1 MNHDVTG
8 RRDNRVP
15 LSAQTYG
22 LPAFLVALAA
32 LVCPAGAAAHD
43 VPGELRIHA
52 IVKAE
57 DDRLR
62 VLVRVPLDL
71 LPNLNLPRRASGY
84 LDLRQVEDAL
94 PKAVAATAKDLVFLE
109 DGRPLQ
115 VLHGEG
121 RISLPSDQSFGSFE
135 QALAAVRGERLPV
148 ATDVFPNRGYFDAYL
163 EYRIATPQGAFAV
176 DFHVSPGLRD
186 RLKLDLRFL
195 ARSGAVLAYEIPTG
209 SGGIDLDPR
218 WHQAAASFVKSGF
231 AHIADGLDHLLFLLC
246 LVLPFRRVSWPLIG
260 VITAFTL
267 AHSITLLAAAY
278 GMVPQ
283 GAWFPPL
290 VEVLIAASIIYMAL
304 ENVLRPNLRW
314 RWLVTALFGL
324 VHGFGFS
331 FMLKNQLQFAGDQLL
346 LSLLA
351 FNVGIEAGQLAFIV
365 IAIPLLALLFQRMP
379 LKERLLTAVISAFV
393 ALTACRWLVE
403 RWDALAKAE
412 WPAIQPATAALWI
425 ALLAALALL
434 AWTLLTSAALRRRLW
449 TVAVLLL
456 RAGLQRNR

>member
-1 MNHDVTG
+1 MAKRQPH
-8 RRDNRVP
+8 R
-15 LSAQTYG
+15 LA
-22 LPAFLVALAA
+22 AFLVALAA
-32 LVCPAGAAAHD
+32 LIHLGPAAAHD

-57 DDRLR
+57 DERLR
-62 VLVRVPLDL
+62 VLARVPLEL
-71 LPNLNLPRRASGY
+71 LLNLNLPKRGSGY
-84 LDLRQVEDAL
+84 LDLPQVEEAM
-94 PKAVAATAKDLVFLE
+94 PKAVAATAKDLAFLE
-109 DGRPLQ
+109 DGRPLP
-115 VLHGEG
+115 LLRGEG

-135 QALAAVRGERLPV
+135 QALAAVRGERLP
-148 ATDVFPNRGYFDAYL
+148 AAADVVSNQGYFDAYL
-163 EYRIATPQGAFAV
+163 EYRIASPQGAFAV

-186 RLKLDLRFL
+186 KLKLDLRFV

-209 SGGIDLDPR
+209 SGPIDLDPR

-267 AHSITLLAAAY
+267 AHSITLIAAAY
-278 GMVPQ
+278 GVVPQ

-290 VEVLIAASIIYMAL
+290 IEVLIAASIIYMAL

-331 FMLKNQLQFAGDQLL
+331 FMLKHQLQFAGDQLM

-351 FNVGIEAGQLAFIV
+351 FNVGIEAGQLVFIV
-365 IAIPLLALLFQRMP
+365 ITIPLLALLFQMP
-379 LKERLLTAVISAFV
+379 LNERLLTAGISAIV
-393 ALTACRWLVE
+393 ALTAGQWLVE
-403 RWDALAKAE
+403 RWGTLTKAA
-412 WPAIQPATAALWI
+412 WPAIEPAVAAVWI
-425 ALLAALALL
+425 ALVAALALL
-434 AWTLLTSAALRRRLW
+434 AWTLLSRAARWRRLW
-449 TVAVLLL
+449 TVAVVLL

>member
-1 MNHDVTG
+1 VAK
-8 RRDNRVP
+8 R
-15 LSAQTYG
+15 QTHS
-22 LPAFLVALAA
+22 LAAFLVALAA
-32 LVCPAGAAAHD
+32 LIYPCPAAAHD

-57 DDRLR
+57 DERLR
-62 VLVRVPLDL
+62 VLARVPLEL
-71 LPNLNLPRRASGY
+71 LLNLNLPERGSGY
-84 LDLRQVEDAL
+84 LDLPQVEEAM

-109 DGRPLQ
+109 DGRPLP
-115 VLHGEG
+115 LLRGEG

-135 QALAAVRGERLPV
+135 QALAAVRGERLPA
-148 ATDVFPNRGYFDAYL
+148 ATDVLSNQGYFDAYL
-163 EYRIATPQGAFAV
+163 EYRIASPQGAFAV

-186 RLKLDLRFL
+186 RLKLDLRFV
-195 ARSGAVLAYEIPTG
+195 ARSGALLAYEIPTG
-209 SGGIDLDPR
+209 SGRIELDPR
-218 WHQAAASFVKSGF
+218 WHRAAASFVKSGF

-267 AHSITLLAAAY
+267 AHSITLIAAAY
-278 GMVPQ
+278 GVVPQ

-331 FMLKNQLQFAGDQLL
+331 FMLKNQLQFAGDQLM

-351 FNVGIEAGQLAFIV
+351 FNAGIEAGQLVFIV
-365 IAIPLLALLFQRMP
+365 ITIPLLALLFQMP
-379 LKERLLTAVISAFV
+379 LNERLLTAVISAFV
-393 ALTACRWLVE
+393 ALTAGRWLVE
-403 RWDALAKAE
+403 RWGTLTNAA
-412 WPAIQPATAALWI
+412 WPAIEPAVAAVWI
-425 ALLAALALL
+425 ALVGALALL
-434 AWTLLTSAALRRRLW
+434 AWTLLSRAALWRRLW
-449 TVAVLLL
+449 TVAVVLL

>member
-1 MNHDVTG
+1 M
-8 RRDNRVP
+8 
-15 LSAQTYG
+15 
-22 LPAFLVALAA
+22 PAFLVALAA
-32 LVCPAGAAAHD
+32 LICAVPAAAHD

-52 IVKAE
+52 IVKGE

-62 VLVRVPLDL
+62 VLVRVPLEL
-71 LPNLNLPRRASGY
+71 LRNLNLVQQAM
-84 LDLRQVEDAL
+84 
-94 PKAVAATAKDLVFLE
+94 PKAVVAIAKDLVFLE

-115 VLHGEG
+115 LLHGEG

-135 QALAAVRGERLPV
+135 QALAAVRGERLP
-148 ATDVFPNRGYFDAYL
+148 ATADVLPNQGYFDAYL
-163 EYRIATPQGAFAV
+163 EYRIASPQSAFAV

-186 RLKLDLRFL
+186 KLKLDLRFV

-209 SGGIDLDPR
+209 SGPIDLDPR

-246 LVLPFRRVSWPLIG
+246 LVLPFRRLSWPLVG
-260 VITAFTL
+260 VITAFTV
-267 AHSITLLAAAY
+267 AHSITLIAAAY
-278 GMVPQ
+278 GVVPQ

-331 FMLKNQLQFAGDQLL
+331 FVLRNQLQFAGDQLL

-351 FNVGIEAGQLAFIV
+351 FNVGIEAGQLVFIL
-365 IAIPLLALLFQRMP
+365 IAIPLLALLFKSVP
-379 LKERLLTAVISAFV
+379 LNERLLTGVISALA
-393 ALTACRWLVE
+393 ALIAGQWLVE
-403 RWDALAKAE
+403 RWDALTKAE
-412 WPAIQPATAALWI
+412 WPALQAVPAVLWI
-425 ALLAALALL
+425 ALLAALALM
-434 AWTLLTSAALRRRLW
+434 
-449 TVAVLLL
+449 LL
-456 RAGLQRNR
+456 RAGLQRRRVQLREPVRPE

>member
-1 MNHDVTG
+1 M
-8 RRDNRVP
+8 
-15 LSAQTYG
+15 S
-22 LPAFLVALAA
+22 AFLLALAA
-32 LVCPAGAAAHD
+32 LICAAPAAAHD

-52 IVKAE
+52 IVKGD

-62 VLVRVPLDL
+62 VLARVPLEL
-71 LPNLNLPRRASGY
+71 LRNLNLVQEAM
-84 LDLRQVEDAL
+84 
-94 PKAVAATAKDLVFLE
+94 PKAVVAIAKDLVFIE

-115 VLHGEG
+115 LLHGEG

-135 QALAAVRGERLPV
+135 QALAAVRGERLP
-148 ATDVFPNRGYFDAYL
+148 ATADVLPNQGYFDAYL
-163 EYRIATPQGAFAV
+163 EYRIGSPQGAFAV

-186 RLKLDLRFL
+186 KLKLDLRFV

-209 SGGIDLDPR
+209 SGPVDLDPR

-246 LVLPFRRVSWPLIG
+246 LVLPFRRLSWPLVG
-260 VITAFTL
+260 VITAFTV
-267 AHSITLLAAAY
+267 AHSITLIAAAY
-278 GMVPQ
+278 GVVPQ

-331 FMLKNQLQFAGDQLL
+331 FVLRNQLQFAGDQLL

-351 FNVGIEAGQLAFIV
+351 FNVGIEAGQLVFIV
-365 IAIPLLALLFQRMP
+365 IVIPVVALLFKSVP
-379 LKERLLTAVISAFV
+379 LNERLLTGVISTLV
-393 ALTACRWLVE
+393 ALIAGRWLVE
-403 RWDALAKAE
+403 RWETLTKAE
-412 WPAIQPATAALWI
+412 WPALQAVPAVLWI
-425 ALLAALALL
+425 ALLAALALM
-434 AWTLLTSAALRRRLW
+434 
-449 TVAVLLL
+449 LL
-456 RAGLQRNR
+456 RAGLQRRRVQLREPVRPE